1 MRLYVCPSRS
11 TKIGIYWKLK
21 VRLGQEFNIRHF
33 SDIFTRFEKRITW
46 GVPIIKKN
54 ANMSTI
60 NDSNEGKLI
69 IIYTLILEYN
79 ITIMYIILKCT
90 LNRDLMVD
98 DVHEQLDFTIY
109 ILTTL
114 YEITIN
120 EYFV

>member
-1 MRLYVCPSRS
+1 
-11 TKIGIYWKLK
+11 
-21 VRLGQEFNIRHF
+21 
-33 SDIFTRFEKRITW
+33 
-46 GVPIIKKN
+46 
-54 ANMSTI
+54 MSTI